1 MYQFKKPFLSLF
13 VLCGFYTFG
22 QHTDIINSNKPG
34 ESMTAFSVGKTVF
47 QVEGGFYYINEDHRS
62 LDYDAKGFGLNLD
75 ARYGFFLEQLEF
87 IVNSQFQFDKFTS
100 RNFEE
105 NRSGFRNLNLGAKYL
120 IYDPFKNYEEK
131 PNIYSWKANQKFK
144 WRRLIPAVAVYAGA
158 NFDIGDTYFYPDE
171 PTISPK
177 IMVITQQH
185 IADRV
190 VFVTNIF
197 ANKFTSDYK
206 SFGYIATL
214 TLGFNQKWSGLLE
227 NKGVKSDYYSDSIL
241 TVGAAYLLMENFQVG
256 ATISKNFK
264 NTPDI
269 VYGGINASWRFDQNY
284 KPIKIEVDNKNE
296 PKRAGKKKD
305 KKKRKDAVEIED

>member
-1 MYQFKKPFLSLF
+1 MA

-47 QVEGGFYYINEDHRS
+47 QVEGGLYYINEDHS
-62 LDYDAKGFGLNLD
+62 TLEYDAKGFGLNLD
-75 ARYGFFLEQLEF
+75 ARYGFFLEQLEL
-87 IVNSQFQFDKFTS
+87 ILNSQFQFDKYTAS
-100 RNFEE
+100 GFED
-105 NRSGFRNLNLGAKYL
+105 NRSGFRNLTFGAKYL

-131 PNIYSWKANQKFK
+131 VNIYSWKANQKFK
-144 WRRLIPAVAVYAGA
+144 WRRLIPAVAAYAGV
-158 NFDIGDTYFYPDE
+158 NFDIGDDYFHPDE

-177 IMVITQQH
+177 VMIITQQH
-185 IADRV
+185 IANRL

-197 ANKFTSDYK
+197 ANKVTSTE
-206 SFGYIATL
+206 FRTLGYVATL

-227 NKGVKSDYYSDSIL
+227 HKGLKNDYYSDSIL
-241 TVGAAYLLMENFQVG
+241 TVGAAYLLMNNFQVG

-264 NTPDI
+264 DTPDLF
-269 VYGGINASWRFDQNY
+269 YGGLNASWRFDQNY
-284 KPIKIEVDNKNE
+284 KPVKIEVEDKNE

-305 KKKRKDAVEIED
+305 KKKRKDAVDIED